1 MCLSMCVCVC
11 LCVSVCLCLCV
22 CVSECVC
29 VCVYEC
35 VCVCVSE
42 TTLPCRLVAAVLS
55 STHTVVLKQVFS
67 QHSLLEDTGLFVPGP

>member
-1 MCLSMCVCVC
+1 MCVCM
-11 LCVSVCLCLCV
+11 SVCV
-22 CVSECVC
+22 CVYEY